1 EDFPNLL
8 QMECL
13 HTLTID
19 FKIRTIYSFDYNHMK
34 RHDNALIKIFQLS
47 NLRTL
52 ILNNEPL
59 NMDFNFK
66 ILPIT
71 ENLHTLQVHL
81 KTIDNLSDI
90 FICMPKLQRLDLS
103 LKTTFSGD
111 HHVSEFNVPR
121 SLTHL
126 SIEVKYGFRDEI
138 ERFIQACTMLTY
150 LNIHIERNQSDF
162 NQWLD
167 GNWWQLLIEKFLPHL
182 KIFHLRI
189 DLIPLP
195 ELTMTKQLFESFQT
209 IFWTDIQNKYRTFT
223 IGLLPSDTLP
233 VNCKQHIESSETLS
247 IDLPH
252 NEVSVLPSECVS
264 NIKTLNLKHNSRTA
278 ECYILSDLCEIKP
291 YMNDFST
298 LVHLKLDSECT
309 ITPFVFNQLLT
320 MAPCLTRLTISSF
333 PDHLHKMLDF
343 QYPQIRWLDLRRIYI
358 SSKIRTKFCS
368 AFPNLEHL
376 MNCHVYSEE
385 DLEVLIENLKYLQN
399 ITIHNQA
406 YYFDSDNE
414 FDQWLRKHTHLKNF
428 TFKLINERQIQLWI
442 NN

>member
-1 EDFPNLL
+1 FPNLL

-90 FICMPKLQRLDLS
+90 FICMPKLQRLNLS

-111 HHVSEFNVPR
+111 HYISEFNVPR

-126 SIEVKYGFRDEI
+126 SIKVKYGFRDEI

-167 GNWWQLLIEKFLPHL
+167 GNWWQLLIETFLPHL

-195 ELTMTKQLFESFQT
+195 ELTMTKQLLESFQT
-209 IFWTDIQNKYRTFT
+209 IFWTDNQNKYRTFT
-223 IGLLPSDTLP
+223 IGLLPSNTLP

-278 ECYILSDLCEIKP
+278 ECYILSDLSEIKP

-298 LVHLKLDSECT
+298 LVHLKLDSGCT

-333 PDHLHKMLDF
+333 PSHFYKMLDF
-343 QYPQIRWLDLRRIYI
+343 QYPQIRWLDLRRVYI
-358 SSKIRTKFCS
+358 SSKIRTKFCL

-406 YYFDSDNE
+406 HYFDSDNE
-414 FDQWLRKHTHLKNF
+414 FDEWLRKHTHLKNF